1 MFVIYKAEFP
11 NGKVYIGKS
20 KNFENRKY
28 HHIWNSKRSN
38 HKHIMMS
45 RAINK
50 YGPDSIKWSI
60 ICECLSS
67 DDMNQKEIEF
77 IKLYNST
84 LHEFGYN
91 MVCGDKFVYE
101 KRNNFDDSYKVDII
115 KKKLKSN
122 GHDPDEYVVITDE
135 LKMEIINDYVNNKL
149 SRNDLV
155 KKYSISRQ
163 RMSRLLKSEN
173 IEININKG
181 SEVNTKKFDIEYINK
196 IIELFNSGLNIKT
209 IGEQENLTIMI
220 VSRILHDSGT
230 RISSRFKNGKRYD
243 GRQPKNKLNYE

>member
-1 MFVIYKAEFP
+1 
-11 NGKVYIGKS
+11 
-20 KNFENRKY
+20 
-28 HHIWNSKRSN
+28 
-38 HKHIMMS
+38 
-45 RAINK
+45 
-50 YGPDSIKWSI
+50 
-60 ICECLSS
+60 
-67 DDMNQKEIEF
+67 MNQKEIEF

-122 GHDPDEYVVITDE
+122 GHDPDKYVVITEE
-135 LKMEIINDYVNNKL
+135 LKIEIINDYVNNKL

-155 KKYSISRQ
+155 KKYSISKQ

-181 SEVNTKKFDIEYINK
+181 SEVNTKTFDIEYINK

>member
-1 MFVIYKAEFP
+1 
-11 NGKVYIGKS
+11 
-20 KNFENRKY
+20 
-28 HHIWNSKRSN
+28 
-38 HKHIMMS
+38 MMS

-50 YGPDSIKWSI
+50 YGTDSIKWSI

-122 GHDPDEYVVITDE
+122 GHDPDKYVVITEE

-155 KKYSISRQ
+155 KKYSISKQ

-181 SEVNTKKFDIEYINK
+181 SEVNTKTFDIEYINK

-243 GRQPKNKLNYE
+243 GRQPKNKLSYE

>member
-20 KNFENRKY
+20 KNFESRKY
-28 HHIWNSKRSN
+28 HHIWNSKRNN

-45 RAINK
+45 KAINK

-67 DDMNQKEIEF
+67 DDMNNKEIEF

-84 LHEFGYN
+84 SHEFGYN
-91 MVCGDKFVYE
+91 MVCGDKFLYE
-101 KRNNFDDSYKVDII
+101 KRDNFDESYKIDII

-122 GHDPDEYVVITDE
+122 GYDPDKYVIITDE
-135 LKMEIINDYVNNKL
+135 LKNDIINDYVNNKL
-149 SRNDLV
+149 SRNALV
-155 KKYSISRQ
+155 KKYSISKQ

-173 IEININKG
+173 IEIDMNKA
-181 SEVNTKKFDIEYINK
+181 SEINTKTFSIDYIDK
-196 IIELFNSGLNIKT
+196 IVELYNSGLNIKT
-209 IGEQENLTIMI
+209 IGQQENLTIMM

-230 RISSRFKNGKRYD
+230 RISIRFKDGKRYD
-243 GRQPKNKLNYE
+243 ARKKK